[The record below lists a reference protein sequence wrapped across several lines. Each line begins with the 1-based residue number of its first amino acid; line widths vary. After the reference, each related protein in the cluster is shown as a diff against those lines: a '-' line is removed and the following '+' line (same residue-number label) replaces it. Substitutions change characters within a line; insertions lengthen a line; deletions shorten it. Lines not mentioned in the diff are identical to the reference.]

1 MTSID
6 VAITGLGLITPAG
19 LGVPATWQGLCDGA
33 PTAKQDPLLAEL
45 PVDFCCRLPGF
56 DPVAALGRRLTWR
69 IDLFTE
75 MALVAVREALADAS
89 LDPTSWDG
97 TRVGVVIGNGSG
109 GSVGLENEYGKL
121 RDGRVSAISP
131 LTIPRSVPNMVAG
144 EIGIDV
150 QALGP
155 NFVTSTA
162 CASGAT
168 AIGAARDLL
177 RLGTCDIV
185 IAGGSES
192 VCSRIASA
200 GFGQAGALS
209 SRTHDPAGASRPF
222 DADRDGFVLG
232 EGAGILILERAE
244 HARAR
249 GAKIQGYLS
258 GYGATADGHH
268 PTAPDPTGAGVRR
281 AIAAALADADLS
293 TADIDHVN
301 AHGTSTQKNDL
312 AEALV
317 LRKVFTEPPPIT
329 ANKSIIGHCVG
340 AAGAIEAAVTVLSLR
355 HQLIPPTA
363 NLDRLDPQID
373 LDVVTKTPRAHP
385 MRAAL
390 SNSFAFGGQ
399 NAVLAFRAP

>member
-1 MTSID
+1 MTAVD
-6 VAITGLGLITPAG
+6 AAITGLGLLTPAG
-19 LGVPATWQGLCDGA
+19 LGVAATWQGMCDGV
-33 PTAKQDPLLAEL
+33 PTAQRHPGLEGL

-75 MALVAVREALADAS
+75 MALVATREALADAG
-89 LDPTSWDG
+89 LDPTAWDG

-109 GSVGLENEYGKL
+109 GNVSLENEYSKL
-121 RDGRVSAISP
+121 REGRVSAISP

-144 EIGIDV
+144 EIAIDV

-155 NFVTSTA
+155 NLVTATA

-168 AIGAARDLL
+168 AIGVARDLL

-200 GFGQAGALS
+200 GFSQAGALS
-209 SRTHDPAGASRPF
+209 ARTHDPAGSSRPF
-222 DADRDGFVLG
+222 DTDRDGFVLG
-232 EGAGILILERAE
+232 EGAGILILERPE

-249 GAKIQGYLS
+249 GAQIHGYLS

-268 PTAPDPTGAGVRR
+268 PTAPDPSGAGVKR
-281 AIAAALADADLS
+281 AIAMALADARLS
-293 TADIDHVN
+293 TADIGHVN

-317 LRKVFTEPPPIT
+317 LRDVFIQPPPVT
-329 ANKSIIGHCVG
+329 ANKSIIGHGVG
-340 AAGAIEAAVTVLSLR
+340 AAGAIEAVLTVLTLK

-363 NLDRLDPQID
+363 NLDHLDPRID
-373 LDVVTKTPRAHP
+373 LDVVTKAPRAHR
-385 MRAAL
+385 MHAAM

-399 NAVLAFRAP
+399 NAVLVFRAP